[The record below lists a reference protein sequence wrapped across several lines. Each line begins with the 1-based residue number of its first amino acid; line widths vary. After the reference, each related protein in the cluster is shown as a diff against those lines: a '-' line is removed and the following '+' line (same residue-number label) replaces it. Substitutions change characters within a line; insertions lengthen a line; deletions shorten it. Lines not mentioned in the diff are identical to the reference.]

1 MEWSSLLTMRSPHWL
16 ALSEYHA
23 QEMHGTQLRDEQ
35 SELFY
40 RVIEKHLSVHISV
53 SLRPSE
59 VKRVYENAVWPDW
72 LDNREVIGNA
82 YFAGF
87 QAMML
92 GLTWE
97 QNQFGID
104 GPVELIFDA
113 HSSWKQPTRSWNI
126 TKQWTPF
133 AQVRAL
139 MRQPPSFR
147 NSATTMPLQ
156 AADLLAYYVRQSDV
170 ASSGKLV
177 FPWKQNKRMRGVHF
191 FLTEEMLRKKLND
204 VVLAC
209 SLGRANI
216 SPATVAYIVNKRRTL
231 PPKR

>member
-1 MEWSSLLTMRSPHWL
+1 
-16 ALSEYHA
+16 
-23 QEMHGTQLRDEQ
+23 
-35 SELFY
+35 
-40 RVIEKHLSVHISV
+40 
-53 SLRPSE
+53 
-59 VKRVYENAVWPDW
+59 
-72 LDNREVIGNA
+72 
-82 YFAGF
+82 
-87 QAMML
+87 
-92 GLTWE
+92 
-97 QNQFGID
+97 
-104 GPVELIFDA
+104 
-113 HSSWKQPTRSWNI
+113 
-126 TKQWTPF
+126 
-133 AQVRAL
+133 
-139 MRQPPSFR
+139 
-147 NSATTMPLQ
+147 MPLQ